1 MAEGLTIS
9 VGDQVVSVPPDR
21 PFVVGRAAA
30 CDLVVANTKVSR
42 RHLLLEPAPD
52 GWAAVDISTNGTW
65 VTGRRVHRIRIGEE
79 CRFQLG
85 AVDGPEVVVTLAS
98 APTAPTDLRA
108 APTAR
113 GAVPG
118 GRGAPPPA
126 RGGGP
131 PPPRAP
137 PRGGGGPGRPGPRHG
152 RRWSRTRRA

>member
-113 GAVPG
+113 GEVRAGPG
-118 GRGAPPPA
+118 PPPPAGGGTPPRRQAPAPPPA
-126 RGGGP
+126 GGG
-131 PPPRAP
+131 
-137 PRGGGGPGRPGPRHG
+137 
-152 RRWSRTRRA
+152 

>member
-1 MAEGLTIS
+1 MAEGLTVS

-65 VTGRRVHRIRIGEE
+65 VTGRRVHRVRLSEE

-85 AVDGPEVVVTLAS
+85 AVDGPEVVVALAP

-108 APTAR
+108 APTVLA
-113 GAVPG
+113 GLLVIGFVALIVT
-118 GRGAPPPA
+118 ALLL
-126 RGGGP
+126 
-131 PPPRAP
+131 
-137 PRGGGGPGRPGPRHG
+137 
-152 RRWSRTRRA
+152 RRLDPRRARNR